1 MGSPNGAIFKEGSG
15 LMMKD
20 RVYILFEDTVVECT
34 VNNIDG
40 DPDFVRFYLEGGE
53 EVEVDL

>member
-1 MGSPNGAIFKEGSG
+1 
-15 LMMKD
+15 MMKD